1 MELWFYLVCAASSS
15 MTILF
20 FTVGLSWKD
29 LMTFAKRMTQVATAP
44 GMESP
49 DDIILATSTRAALR
63 ERRLELPMGIYDY

>member
-44 GMESP
+44 CMESP
-49 DDIILATSTRAALR
+49 DDIILATSTRAAVR